1 MTQPVSVIIPCYR
14 QEQWVEAAA
23 LSAFKQAEDVTVV
36 FDRPT
41 YNERTDLP
49 EWSVE
54 QWATV
59 YSSGDGFHT
68 GVCYARNM
76 GIDAASHEF
85 ILPVDADDQLYPDA
99 IDRLYEQW
107 QPGTWVYGNHTEID
121 EQGNVLREV
130 EAPPPGMLHR
140 KNLTY
145 ATFLFHKD
153 DWQRAGGYDP
163 TFEIGCED
171 YAFQIALAAAGV
183 RPVKLEGAPIYKRM
197 IHPAS
202 RTSVAVEHFPILQN
216 LMRRKWPSIFQL
228 NKS

>member
-1 MTQPVSVIIPCYR
+1 MSNPVSVVIPCYQ

-36 FDRPT
+36 FDRSI
-41 YNERTDLP
+41 YNDRTDLP

-59 YSSGDGFHT
+59 YSSGDGFHA
-68 GVCYARNM
+68 GVCYSRNM
-76 GIDAASHEF
+76 GIDAALCEF
-85 ILPVDADDQLYPDA
+85 ILPLDADDQLYPDA
-99 IDRLYEQW
+99 IERLYAAW
-107 QPGTWVYGNHTEID
+107 QPGTWGYGNHTEITED
-121 EQGNVLREV
+121 GQIIREV
-130 EAPPPGMLHR
+130 EAPPAGMLQI

-153 DWQRAGGYDP
+153 DWQRVGGYDP

-171 YAFQIALAAAGV
+171 YAFQVALAANGV

-197 IHPAS
+197 IHPQS
-202 RTSVAVEHFPILQN
+202 RTADAMLFFPMLQR
-216 LMRRKWPSIFQL
+216 LMKRKWPSAFP
-228 NKS
+228 NH